1 LFAFSLIH
9 PKRKEE
15 VMALA
20 SVAAPPQ
27 RRNAVRQNDD
37 SRQLLERWRKYGD
50 RQAHELL
57 ARRFDPLAR
66 KLARRYAH
74 TSEPFEDLLQVASLG
89 LLKAL
94 ERFDPDRQTAFVA
107 FAVPTILGE
116 LRRYFRDCSWGV
128 HVPRDLQEQALAVGG
143 AQEQLTNEHGR
154 APTVNELAEYLE
166 LPPEQ
171 VLDALLA
178 AQAYD
183 PLALDVPASGTAE
196 REHPV
201 TYLDTL
207 GHTDKRYEQIE
218 LDATLATALQNLPAR
233 ERAIIRLRFIE
244 ELSQTEIG
252 QRIGISQMQ
261 VSRLLRRSLAQ
272 LRTLAQAHSEGP

>member
-1 LFAFSLIH
+1 
-9 PKRKEE
+9 
-15 VMALA
+15 
-20 SVAAPPQ
+20 
-27 RRNAVRQNDD
+27 
-37 SRQLLERWRKYGD
+37 
-50 RQAHELL
+50 
-57 ARRFDPLAR
+57 
-66 KLARRYAH
+66 
-74 TSEPFEDLLQVASLG
+74 
-89 LLKAL
+89 
-94 ERFDPDRQTAFVA
+94 
-107 FAVPTILGE
+107 
-116 LRRYFRDCSWGV
+116 V